1 MEETI
6 VQILKKNDGEQI
18 VAGDKIKLEFE
29 INTDSK
35 DFLERVK
42 DEYKLPDLSK
52 TLRCLLDFAQNDG
65 DLDQIFKKIRCNRCD

>member
-1 MEETI
+1 M
-6 VQILKKNDGEQI
+6 
-18 VAGDKIKLEFE
+18 AGDKIKLEFE

-35 DFLERVK
+35 EFLESVK
-42 DEYKLPDLSK
+42 DDYKLPDLSK